1 MASFIPEAIHTAQKI
16 VMGSQGDKIAD
27 LQKDT
32 IEPSA
37 KTNLTSDY
45 GVKQSNTD
53 HWLSVSSEEHQ
64 GPALL
69 EDPFGREKVSSAFF
83 FILILISKDTNPSS
97 DSPL

>member
-1 MASFIPEAIHTAQKI
+1 MASLIPEAIHTAKQV

-32 IEPSA
+32 VEPT
-37 KTNLTSDY
+37 KDTLLTSDY

-53 HWLSVSSEEHQ
+53 DWLSVATEDRQ

-69 EDPFGREKVSSAFF
+69 EDPFGREKVSSPVVS
-83 FILILISKDTNPSS
+83 LQ
-97 DSPL
+97 